1 MFHWGLGSSSE
12 KNRILLLKAL
22 NRILTMSELNNYIDF
37 HCHPALKPYGRSF
50 RSVPEGIQSR
60 HRSHKTSLWRY
71 DPPSWTDKLL
81 NYVGGLT
88 KFSQSN
94 GHALARGGVGVIC
107 ASLYPLEKGF
117 VNNAIEPDPLN
128 DLLLNF
134 ATGLG
139 DARIDFLQGMKDYFK
154 DLEREYR
161 FYRQCHGHRVRL
173 PEGQFQYRL
182 VRNYDEIEALGRSG
196 ESSGDLKTLCMVM
209 SIEGLHVLN
218 TGLGH
223 QPDPARVLEH
233 LKRIKAWEFPPF
245 FITVAHHF
253 WNHLCGHAP
262 SLRGI
267 VKKYAD
273 QTEGMG
279 QGITPLGRQVLTAML
294 SPEDGPRIL
303 PDLKHMSGRAREEF
317 YSLRET
323 GALGP
328 SDFPLLISHG
338 ACNGLKSFQDPYP
351 GPLPTARLM
360 NPVEINFYD
369 SEIIAI
375 ARSGGLIGLQL
386 DERRIASKTALGEVK
401 HSLLRHKIMHYRSE
415 LLWRQVQHIAETLDR
430 AGEFAWDCMAI
441 GSDFDGIIDSLN
453 GFWTAEELPFLS
465 DFLER
470 HAYNYLKTATWRLPE
485 NQIDADQVVERIF
498 SRNGHRFLK
507 VHF

>member
-1 MFHWGLGSSSE
+1 
-12 KNRILLLKAL
+12 
-22 NRILTMSELNNYIDF
+22 MSELNNYIDF
-37 HCHPALKPYGRSF
+37 HCHPAMKPFGRSF
-50 RSVPEGIQSR
+50 RSEPAGIQSR

-71 DPPSWTDKLL
+71 DPPSWTDKIL
-81 NYVGGLT
+81 NYLGGLT

-94 GHALARGGVGVIC
+94 GHSLTRGGVGVIS

-117 VNNAIEPDPLN
+117 VNNAIDSDTLN

-139 DARIDFLQGMKDYFK
+139 DDRIDFLQEMTDYFK
-154 DLEREYR
+154 DLELEYT
-161 FYRQCHGHRVRL
+161 FYKQCHGHRVRL
-173 PEGQFQYRL
+173 PEGRYQYKL
-182 VRNYDEIEALGRSG
+182 VRSYDEIEEIRLSE
-196 ESSGDLKTLCMVM
+196 ESSGDIKTLCIVM

-218 TGLGH
+218 TGLDR
-223 QPDPARVLEH
+223 QPDPLEVLEN
-233 LKRIKAWEFPPF
+233 LAKIKAWEFPPF

-253 WNHLCGHAP
+253 WNHICGHAP
-262 SLRGI
+262 SLSGI

-279 QGITPLGRQVLTAML
+279 RGMTALGRQVLAEML
-294 SPEDGPRIL
+294 SADNGPRIL

-317 YSLRET
+317 YTLRET
-323 GALGP
+323 SALGV

-338 ACNGLKSFQDPYP
+338 ACNGLKSFSDPNP

-369 SEIIAI
+369 SEIIAL

-386 DERRIASKTALGEVK
+386 DERRIASKTALGDVP
-401 HSLLRHKIMHYRSE
+401 HSVLRHKIMHYRSE
-415 LLWRQVQHIAETLDR
+415 LLWRQVQHIAETLDQ
-430 AGEFAWDCMAI
+430 AGLFAWDCMAI

-470 HAYNYLKTATWRLPE
+470 HAYNYLKTARWRLPE
-485 NQIDADQVVERIF
+485 NRIDADQVVERIF
-498 SRNGHRFLK
+498 SGNGHRFLK
-507 VHF
+507 AHFRAPEFTDIT

>member
-1 MFHWGLGSSSE
+1 
-12 KNRILLLKAL
+12 
-22 NRILTMSELNNYIDF
+22 MSELNEYIDF
-37 HCHPALKPYGRSF
+37 HCHPAMKPLGRSF
-50 RSVPEGIQSR
+50 RSVPVGIQSR

-71 DPPSWTDKLL
+71 DPPSWTDKVL
-81 NYVGGLT
+81 NYLGGLT

-94 GHALARGGVGVIC
+94 GHSLARGGVGVIC

-117 VNNAIEPDPLN
+117 VNNAIDSDTLN

-139 DARIDFLQGMKDYFK
+139 DDRIDFLQGMTDYYK
-154 DLEREYR
+154 DLELEYE
-161 FYRQCHGHRVRL
+161 FYRQCHGHKVSL
-173 PEGQFQYRL
+173 PEGRYQYKL
-182 VRNYDEIEALGRSG
+182 VRSYDEIEEIRRSEG
-196 ESSGDLKTLCMVM
+196 TSADIKTLCMVM

-218 TGLGH
+218 TGLGY
-223 QPDPARVLEH
+223 QPDPQVVLEN
-233 LKRIKAWEFPPF
+233 LKKIKSWEFPPF

-253 WNHLCGHAP
+253 WNHICGHAP
-262 SLRGI
+262 SLSGI
-267 VKKYAD
+267 VKKYAN

-279 QGITPLGRQVLTAML
+279 RGLTALGRQVLREML
-294 SPEDGPRIL
+294 ASDNGPRIL

-317 YSLRET
+317 YTLRET
-323 GALGP
+323 GGLGV

-338 ACNGLKSFQDPYP
+338 ACNGLKSFSDPHP

-369 SEIIAI
+369 SEIIAL

-386 DERRIASKTALGEVK
+386 DERRIAGKAALAGVT
-401 HSLLRHKIMHYRSE
+401 HSIWRHKIMHYRSE
-415 LLWRQVQHIAETLDR
+415 LLWRQVQHIAETLDQ
-430 AGEFAWDCMAI
+430 AGLFAWDCMAI

-470 HAYNYLKTATWRLPE
+470 HAYNYLKTARWRLPE
-485 NQIDADQVVERIF
+485 NKIDADQVVERLF
-498 SRNGHRFLK
+498 SGNGHHLLK
-507 VHF
+507 AHFRGPDFTDIT